1 MLKEIGNRD
10 YERLLK
16 WLNKDPARN
25 YFILLSLKK
34 DPSTFESIWMDE
46 NESGILVGIFK
57 RKSGNLQLALAPGFD
72 HEVLKAWIK
81 NHDFKTLIC
90 PRSYCQAFEYLL
102 KIKKEGAEIACLK
115 KSDYHPQKVEAS
127 FYPLRVED
135 LQGVE
140 DLYKQVFSGYPKVAY
155 MKEKLLSKRGLG
167 IYLEDM
173 KAVGQSD
180 FDNLIVGVATKP
192 DLQARGYGYQ
202 VMHALIQELFKEQD
216 RLYLQYDDPV
226 AKKLYC
232 KLGFKKIDQVFH
244 YEKR

>member
-1 MLKEIGNRD
+1 MLKEIGNLD
-10 YERLLK
+10 YDRLLN
-16 WLNKDPARN
+16 WLYKDPARN
-25 YFILLSLKK
+25 YFILLGLKK
-34 DPSTFESIWMDE
+34 DPSTFESIWIDE
-46 NESGILVGIFK
+46 NESGILAGIFK
-57 RKSGNLQLALAPGFD
+57 RKSGNLQIALSPGFD
-72 HEVLKAWIK
+72 IEVVKEWIRS
-81 NHDFKTLIC
+81 HDFKTLIC
-90 PRSYCQAFEYLL
+90 PRSYCQTFESLL

-115 KSDYHPQKVEAS
+115 KSDYHPKEVDES
-127 FYPLRVED
+127 FYALRVED
-135 LQGVE
+135 LQRVE

-155 MKEKLLSKRGLG
+155 MKEKLISKRGLG

-173 KAVGQSD
+173 KALGQSD
-180 FDNLIVGVATKP
+180 FGNLIVGVATKP

-202 VMHALIQELFKEQD
+202 VMHALVQELFKEQD